1 MSRKKLSDVE
11 QAFLASEQTAQP
23 QPQQPTQQP
32 VQQQQA
38 SKPLS
43 TDDAMSLILSPPTA
57 AAREA
62 STRFT
67 ADLPDSLHE
76 RLSLAAIRA
85 KKTKVQLVREILNKV
100 LPE

>member
-1 MSRKKLSDVE
+1 MSRKKLSETE

-32 VQQQQA
+32 AQQQA
-38 SKPLS
+38 SNPESL
-43 TDDAMSLILSPPTA
+43 DDAMSLILKPHKSA
-57 AAREA
+57 DKEA

-67 ADLPDSLHE
+67 ADLPASLHD
-76 RLSLAAIRA
+76 RLCRAALLT
-85 KKTKVQLVREILNKV
+85 KKTKVQLVREILHKV